1 MWWLIKTLHRIF
13 DMTMNTLGII
23 WWIGLRL
30 LIICGLWAENIK
42 TVTRMLLTTT
52 SISRRS
58 CLNNHGRWKEDMM
71 MTKCSDYNLE
81 ARHSTTQWILC
92 KGRMKMWGKYVFQ
105 QFKVFWIMVSG
116 CGCPPPEEWCIV
128 LFPILISKF
137 MSKFITKVLDYV
149 LNMKQK
155 MNSNSLQEKAIFWF
169 LAL

>member
-1 MWWLIKTLHRIF
+1 M
-13 DMTMNTLGII
+13 LGQWIMII

-30 LIICGLWAENIK
+30 LVIFSLWAENIK
-42 TVTRMLLTTT
+42 TMTRILLTTT

-81 ARHSTTQWILC
+81 ARHSTTQWTLC
-92 KGRMKMWGKYVFQ
+92 KGRMKMRGKYVFQ

-116 CGCPPPEEWCIV
+116 CGCPPSEEWCIV

-137 MSKFITKVLDYV
+137 MSKFITKVLDYI

-155 MNSNSLQEKAIFWF
+155 MNS
-169 LAL
+169 